1 MLQGDPGEGKS
12 TLIIHIAAILTKGG
26 YLPDGQKIKKPEIV
40 IYQCSEDGK
49 SDTIKPRL
57 EQAGADCNRVAFIK
71 DDNGELTLEDERIRL
86 QLTRLVQ
93 KWLCLIRYRHLLD
106 IMEI

>member
-12 TLIIHIAAILTKGG
+12 TLIIHIAAILTKGR

-49 SDTIKPRL
+49 GDTIKPRL

-71 DDNGELTLEDERIRL
+71 DDNGELTLEDERIKNAIN
-86 QLTRLVQ
+86 QIGA
-93 KWLCLIRYRHLLD
+93 KWLCLIRYRHLLG